1 MRRTAY
7 LTHPDCHRHAMFDG
21 HPESPARLG
30 AIEDRLIASGLL
42 DLLRYHQAPPATR
55 EQLARVH
62 SEAHLDRLEALAPTD
77 DELAE
82 VDPDTWMNAATLD
95 AALRSAGAVVHAVD
109 LVVGGE
115 ADNAFCNVRPPGHH
129 AERGQAMGF
138 CFYNN
143 IAVGAAHALAV
154 HGLERVAIADFDV
167 HHGNG
172 TEAIFADAS
181 QVLLCSTYQ
190 HPFYPYTVPLERETL
205 IHCPLPAGTGGAGF
219 RAAVEEAWLPALDAF
234 APELIL
240 VSAGFDAH
248 REDDIGGMRLVEA
261 DYAWVTG
268 KLVGLAERHA
278 KGRIVSALEGG
289 YALSALGRS
298 ATEHVRV
305 LLGI

>member
-7 LTHPDCHRHAMFDG
+7 LTHADCHRHEMFDG
-21 HPESPARLG
+21 HPECPARLG

-42 DLLRYHQAPPATR
+42 DLLQYHEAVPATR

-62 SEAHLDRLEALAPTD
+62 SAAHLDHLAALAPQGAD
-77 DELAE
+77 LAE
-82 VDPDTWMNAATLD
+82 VDPDTWMNASTLD
-95 AALRSAGAVVHAVD
+95 AAHRAAGAVVRAVD
-109 LVVGGE
+109 LVLAGT

-129 AERGQAMGF
+129 AERGRAMGF
-138 CFYNN
+138 CFFNN
-143 IAVGAAHALAV
+143 VAVGAAHALAA

-172 TEAIFADAS
+172 TEVIFADTT
-181 QVLLCSTYQ
+181 QVLVCSTYQ
-190 HPFYPYTVPLERETL
+190 HPFYPYTAPLERPTL
-205 IHCPLPAGTGGAGF
+205 VHCPLPSGTDGMGF
-219 RAAVEEAWLPALDAF
+219 RAAVEQQWLPRIDAF

-248 REDDIGGMRLVEA
+248 LEDEMGGLRLVEA
-261 DYAWVTG
+261 DYAWVTRE
-268 KLVGLAERHA
+268 LVELANRHA
-278 KGRIVSALEGG
+278 GGRLVSALEGG

-298 ATEHVRV
+298 AAAHVRV

>member
-7 LTHPDCHRHAMFDG
+7 LTHADCHRHAMFDG
-21 HPESPARLG
+21 HPEAPSRLG

-42 DLLRYHQAPPATR
+42 DLLRYHEAIPATR
-55 EQLARVH
+55 DQLARVH

-95 AALRSAGAVVHAVD
+95 AAHRAAGAVVRAVD
-109 LVVGGE
+109 LVLAGE

-129 AERGQAMGF
+129 AERHQAMGF

-143 IAVGAAHALAV
+143 IAVGAAHALAA
-154 HGLERVAIADFDV
+154 HGLKRVAIADFDV

-172 TEAIFADAS
+172 TEVIFADTS
-181 QVLLCSTYQ
+181 QVLVCSTYQ
-190 HPFYPYTVPLERETL
+190 HPFYPYTAPLERETL
-205 IHCPLPAGTGGAGF
+205 IHCPLPAGTGGMGF
-219 RAAVEEAWLPALDAF
+219 RAAVEEHWLPAIDAF

-248 REDDIGGMRLVEA
+248 LEDDMGGMQLVES
-261 DYAWVTG
+261 DYAWVTSE
-268 KLVGLAERHA
+268 LVELAARHA
-278 KGRIVSALEGG
+278 NGRLVSALEGG

-298 ATEHVRV
+298 AAVHVRAM
-305 LLGI
+305 LGI